1 MTQVQAVAKKR
12 SRWNALSEWFDT
24 RLGLANTILRP
35 VPSYS
40 LKPDYWLGAI
50 AFLAFLICGFTGIL
64 QLQYYVPTPDAA
76 YDSVQHFNEFVP
88 YGNLIQS
95 VHLYSA
101 FAMIFF
107 AFAHMMRGYFLSVHK
122 RPRELMWVIGMLMGL
137 SALGMGF
144 TGYLLPWTVL
154 SKSATDISIGFVNQ
168 LPDPFRSF
176 LMYGLTGSG
185 ADGDLLLRF
194 FALHTV
200 VLPAVIFVLFAIKL
214 HMFEVHG
221 VVKPE
226 GNSAPAEVR
235 LIPWF
240 PRIVAYMLLL
250 ASIVGSAIL
259 TIAVLFPFQLPAKF
273 TYEAAA
279 SATPT
284 PEWYFLWAYQI
295 LKFSVFEG
303 QLGIRL
309 ALVLLAAIM
318 AAFTLLPFIDRNPR
332 RAPRQRPV
340 YVTVGAIAI
349 VEVFVLVIWGSMTPG
364 MTIPAVQ
371 GVLVLGCSA
380 LATICILFVWHRQ
393 VVHPSEMLYERFL
406 ARKER
411 QPSPETTQESAR
423 GDAPG
428 SGS

>member
-1 MTQVQAVAKKR
+1 
-12 SRWNALSEWFDT
+12 
-24 RLGLANTILRP
+24 
-35 VPSYS
+35 
-40 LKPDYWLGAI
+40 LGAI
-50 AFLAFLICGFTGIL
+50 AFVAFLVCGFTGIL

-76 YDSVQHFNEFVP
+76 YDSVQHINEFVP

-122 RPRELMWVIGMLMGL
+122 RPRELMWVVGMVMGL

-168 LPDPFRSF
+168 LPDPLRSF
-176 LMYGLTGSG
+176 VMFGLRGTGTDS
-185 ADGDLLLRF
+185 DLLLRF

-200 VLPAVIFVLFAIKL
+200 ILPAVIFVLFAIKL

-221 VVKPE
+221 VAKPE
-226 GNSAPAEVR
+226 GHSAPTQTH

-240 PRIVAYMLLL
+240 PRVLGYTLLL
-250 ASIVGSAIL
+250 ASVVGSAVL
-259 TIAVLFPFQLPAKF
+259 TIAILFPTQLPAKF

-279 SATPT
+279 AATPT

-309 ALVLLAAIM
+309 ALLLLFAIM
-318 AAFTLLPFIDRNPR
+318 AAFTLLPFIDRSPIR
-332 RAPRQRPV
+332 DPSRRPV
-340 YVTVGAIAI
+340 FVTLGAITV

-364 MTIPAVQ
+364 ITIPTVEA
-371 GVLVLGCSA
+371 VLVLGSA
-380 LATICILFVWHRQ
+380 ATLTTGIVFVWFRHMKQ
-393 VVHPSEMLYERFL
+393 PSEMLYERFL
-406 ARKER
+406 NRKNQQLVSKTNREPARRNEI
-411 QPSPETTQESAR
+411 
-423 GDAPG
+423 G
-428 SGS
+428 SRT

>member
-1 MTQVQAVAKKR
+1 
-12 SRWNALSEWFDT
+12 
-24 RLGLANTILRP
+24 
-35 VPSYS
+35 
-40 LKPDYWLGAI
+40 LKPDYWLGALAFV
-50 AFLAFLICGFTGIL
+50 AFLVCGLTGIL

-76 YDSVQHFNEFVP
+76 YDSVQHINEFVP

-122 RPRELMWVIGMLMGL
+122 RPREVMWVVGMLMGL
-137 SALGMGF
+137 AALGMGF

-168 LPDPFRSF
+168 LPDPLRSF
-176 LMYGLTGSG
+176 MMFGLRGSG
-185 ADGDLLLRF
+185 TDGELLLRF

-200 VLPAVIFVLFAIKL
+200 VLPAVIFVLFATKL

-221 VVKPE
+221 VAKPE
-226 GNSAPAEVR
+226 GDNGPTQAQ

-240 PRIVAYMLLL
+240 PSVLAYMLLL
-250 ASIVGSAIL
+250 ASIVGSAVL
-259 TIAVLFPFQLPAKF
+259 TIAVLFPVQLPAKF

-279 SATPT
+279 ATTPT

-309 ALVLLAAIM
+309 ALLLLLGIT
-318 AAFTLLPFIDRNPR
+318 AAFTLLPFIDRSPLREPR
-332 RAPRQRPV
+332 RRPV
-340 YVTVGAIAI
+340 YVALGAIAV
-349 VEVFVLVIWGSMTPG
+349 VEIFVLIIWGSITPG
-364 MTIPAVQ
+364 MTIPAGQ
-371 GVLVLGCSA
+371 GVLVLGSA
-380 LATICILFVWHRQ
+380 AIVTACILLLWLRHAE
-393 VVHPSEMLYERFL
+393 HPSGMLYERFL
-406 ARKER
+406 SRRKR
-411 QPSPETTQESAR
+411 QLLSNTKDESAR
-423 GDAPG
+423 ANEIGGTA
-428 SGS
+428 